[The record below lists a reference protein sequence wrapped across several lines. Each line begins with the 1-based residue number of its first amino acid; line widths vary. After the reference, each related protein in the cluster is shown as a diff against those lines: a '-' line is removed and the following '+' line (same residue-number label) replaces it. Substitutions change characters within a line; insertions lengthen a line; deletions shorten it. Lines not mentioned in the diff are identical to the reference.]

1 MAAPRFDLPTIED
14 ETRPFWDAA
23 SEGRLVIQRC
33 NACEQWQYYPRPFCK
48 RCWSEDVEWAEAS
61 GRGTLYTFSVVRRND
76 LPPFGDRVPYVPA
89 IVDLDEGPRMM
100 TEVVEADPDTLEI
113 GTTLV
118 VDFAPIDDELKRPV
132 FRPA

>member
-1 MAAPRFDLPTIED
+1 MAAPRFDLPTVED

-23 SEGRLVIQRC
+23 ADGRLLIQRC

-48 RCWSEDVEWAEAS
+48 RCWSEDVEWAEPS

-89 IVDLDEGPRMM
+89 IVELDEGPRMM
-100 TEVVEADPDTLEI
+100 TEVVDADPDALEV
-113 GTTLV
+113 GATLV

>member
-1 MAAPRFDLPTIED
+1 MAAPRFDLPTVED

-23 SEGRLVIQRC
+23 AEGRLLIQRC
-33 NACEQWQYYPRPFCK
+33 DACGEWQYYPRPFCK
-48 RCWSEDVEWAEAS
+48 RCWSEDVQWAEAS

-100 TEVVEADPDTLEI
+100 TEVVDADPDTLEI
-113 GTTLV
+113 GTALV
-118 VDFAPIDDELKRPV
+118 VDFADVDDELKRPV